1 MSVPVPR
8 VPVLPVR
15 LPTRLLLFPV
25 TLPET
30 SGWIV
35 PAAVE
40 ASKLPAMMV
49 FLRAIVVDSLNMPPP
64 LSVTPLL
71 ASESAVLLVM
81 VLLVILPAVPIHQ
94 IAPPFCTAVLPESV
108 LLVMLRVPLL

>member
-8 VPVLPVR
+8 LPVLPVR
-15 LPTRLLLFPV
+15 LPIRLLLFPV

-49 FLRAIVVDSLNMPPP
+49 LIRAIVVDWLNMPPP
-64 LSVTPLL
+64 LSLTPLL
-71 ASESAVLLVM
+71 ESESAVLLVM
-81 VLLVILPAVPIHQ
+81 VLLVILPVPIHQ